1 VFRRDLIVIVRAGG
15 RTSPDALDT
24 KEALDT
30 GDALDTRAGDAVVV
44 LDGTGLDAPIVADV
58 AARRVGVRLDPRAL
72 TRARASFDFAQQ
84 VAAQRPV
91 YGRSTGVGGNRG
103 VPVADPEA
111 HAVGLL
117 RSHASSLGALR
128 DPERVRGMLV
138 VRLNQLAAGGSGVHP
153 DVLTGLETM
162 LAHDALPPVRELGS
176 LGTGDLP
183 ALAVTA
189 LALSGELPTSSPL
202 PGRIRFGAGDALPF
216 LSSNAAVIADGM
228 LAHDALARLAR
239 ATTRVAALT
248 FRAVDGNPEAFGEPV
263 EGSTHFAGIQ
273 RVCTEMRRLIGDPR
287 PPARIQDP
295 YGLRVLPQV
304 HGAFWD
310 RLDSLHLST
319 VAMANSP
326 RENPALLPEA
336 GVFHHGSF
344 FAATLGQVLDAT
356 VSAAAQTAQLALG
369 RLTLLSEPAITG
381 LPPFLGNGTAGASGV
396 MVVEYVAASAL
407 GQLRALAAVTGTQT
421 VTLSRG
427 FEEGASFASLA
438 ARQALSAV
446 DPLRAVLA
454 CELVA
459 AVRAVRLRGLQ
470 VPAEVAQLPE
480 ETVDRDLT
488 ADLQLACALLD
499 DLAAVE
505 A

>member
-1 VFRRDLIVIVRAGG
+1 VI
-15 RTSPDALDT
+15 
-24 KEALDT
+24 
-30 GDALDTRAGDAVVV
+30 V
-44 LDGTGLDAPIVADV
+44 LDGTGLDAPTV
-58 AARRVGVRLDPRAL
+58 AAVAAGREQVTLEPGAL
-72 TRARASFDFAQQ
+72 ARARASFEFAQRI
-84 VAAQRPV
+84 AEQRPV
-91 YGRSTGVGGNRG
+91 YGRSTGVGGNRD

-128 DPERVRGMLV
+128 APERVRGMLV

-153 DVLTGLETM
+153 DVLDGLAAM
-162 LAHDALPPVRELGS
+162 LTHDALPPVRELGS

-189 LALSGELPTSSPL
+189 LALSGELPTSGPL
-202 PGRIRFGAGDALPF
+202 PVRVRFGAGDALPF
-216 LSSNAAVIADGM
+216 LSSNAGAIADAM

-239 ATTRVAALT
+239 AATHVGALT

-273 RVCTEMRRLIGDPR
+273 KVALEMRRLIGEPR

-304 HGAFWD
+304 HGALWD

-319 VAMANSP
+319 VAMANAP
-326 RENPALLPEA
+326 RENPALLPDA

-356 VSAAAQTAQLALG
+356 VSATAQTAQLALG
-369 RLTLLSEPAITG
+369 RLTFLSEPAITG
-381 LPPFLGNGTAGASGV
+381 LPPFLGDGTAGASGV

-407 GQLRALAAVTGTQT
+407 GSLRALAGVTGTQT

-427 FEEGASFASLA
+427 LEEGASFASLA
-438 ARQALSAV
+438 ARQALSSV
-446 DPLRAVLA
+446 ELLRAVLA

-459 AVRAVRLRGLQ
+459 AVRALRMRGLP
-470 VPAEVAQLPE
+470 VPAGVRSLPE
-480 ETVDRDLT
+480 ETADRDLT
-488 ADLQLACALLD
+488 ADLELACDLLD
-499 DLAAVE
+499 ALDAAEV
-505 A
+505 

>member
-1 VFRRDLIVIVRAGG
+1 MLAIIPEGAGATDLSRDRIVIPGG
-15 RTSPDALDT
+15 RSA
-24 KEALDT
+24 EF
-30 GDALDTRAGDAVVV
+30 VIM
-44 LDGTGLDAPIVADV
+44 LDGTGLDAPTV
-58 AARRVGVRLDPRAL
+58 AAVATRRAAVAL
-72 TRARASFDFAQQ
+72 APAALARAGASFEYAQR
-84 VAAQRPV
+84 VAAERPV
-91 YGRSTGVGGNRG
+91 YGRSTGVGGNRD

-117 RSHASSLGALR
+117 RSHASSLGTVRGA
-128 DPERVRGMLV
+128 ERVRGMLV

-153 DVLTGLETM
+153 DVLTGLEAM
-162 LAHDALPPVRELGS
+162 LNNDALPPVRELGS

-202 PGRIRFGAGDALPF
+202 PVRVRFGPGDALPF
-216 LSSNAAVIADGM
+216 LSSNAAAIADAM

-248 FRAVDGNPEAFGEPV
+248 FRAVDGNPEAFGSPV

-273 RVCTEMRRLIGDPR
+273 QVCLEMRQLIGQPR

-304 HGAFWD
+304 HGAFLD
-310 RLDSLHLST
+310 RLESLHLSAI
-319 VAMANSP
+319 AMANAP
-326 RENPALLPEA
+326 RENPALLPDA

-356 VSAAAQTAQLALG
+356 VSAAAQTAQLGLG
-369 RLTLLSEPAITG
+369 RLTVLSEPGMTG
-381 LPPFLGNGTAGASGV
+381 LPPFLGDGTPGASGL

-407 GQLRALAAVTGTQT
+407 ARLRVLAGVTGTQT

-438 ARQALSAV
+438 ARQALDSV
-446 DPLRAVLA
+446 EPLRAVLA

-459 AVRAVRLRGLQ
+459 AVRALRMRGMPVPVGVARL
-470 VPAEVAQLPE
+470 PDEIA
-480 ETVDRDLT
+480 DRDLT
-488 ADLQLACALLD
+488 ADLELACDLLD
-499 DLAAVE
+499 ELDTAEV
-505 A
+505 

>member
-30 GDALDTRAGDAVVV
+30 GDALDTRAGNAVVV

-153 DVLTGLETM
+153 DVLTGLET
-162 LAHDALPPVRELGS
+162 
-176 LGTGDLP
+176 
-183 ALAVTA
+183 
-189 LALSGELPTSSPL
+189 
-202 PGRIRFGAGDALPF
+202 
-216 LSSNAAVIADGM
+216 M

>member
-1 VFRRDLIVIVRAGG
+1 VTGSLSARTESDDVI
-15 RTSPDALDT
+15 T
-24 KEALDT
+24 
-30 GDALDTRAGDAVVV
+30 
-44 LDGTGLDAPIVADV
+44 LDGTGLDAPTV
-58 AARRVGVRLDPRAL
+58 AAVATRLVGVRLEPEAL
-72 TRARASFDFAQQ
+72 ARAGASYEFAQRI
-84 VAAQRPV
+84 AAERPV
-91 YGRSTGVGGNRG
+91 YGRSTGVGGNRD

-117 RSHASSLGALR
+117 RSHASSLGPMR
-128 DPERVRGMLV
+128 GPERVRGMLV

-153 DVLTGLETM
+153 DVLSGLEAM
-162 LAHDALPPVRELGS
+162 LTHDALPPVRELGS

-189 LALSGELPTSSPL
+189 LALSGELPTSSHL
-202 PGRIRFGAGDALPF
+202 PVRVRFGAGDALPF
-216 LSSNAAVIADGM
+216 LSSNAAVIADAM

-248 FRAVDGNPEAFGEPV
+248 FRAVDGNPEAFGAPV

-273 RVCTEMRRLIGDPR
+273 QVCLEMRQLIGEPR

-310 RLDSLHLST
+310 RLESLHLSSI
-319 VAMANSP
+319 AMANAP
-326 RENPALLPEA
+326 RENPALLPDA

-344 FAATLGQVLDAT
+344 FAATLGQVLDST

-369 RLTLLSEPAITG
+369 RLTFLSEPAITG
-381 LPPFLGNGTAGASGV
+381 LPPFLGDGTAGASGV

-407 GQLRALAAVTGTQT
+407 GHLRVLAGVTGTQT

-427 FEEGASFASLA
+427 LEEGASFASLA

-446 DPLRAVLA
+446 DPLRSVLA

-459 AVRAVRLRGLQ
+459 AVRALRMRGLP
-470 VPAEVAQLPE
+470 VPAGVADLPDG
-480 ETVDRDLT
+480 TADRDLT
-488 ADLQLACALLD
+488 ADLQLACELLD
-499 DLAAVE
+499 DLDADE
-505 A
+505 G

>member
-1 VFRRDLIVIVRAGG
+1 VI
-15 RTSPDALDT
+15 
-24 KEALDT
+24 
-30 GDALDTRAGDAVVV
+30 V
-44 LDGTGLDAPIVADV
+44 LDGTGLDAPAV
-58 AARRVGVRLDPRAL
+58 AAVAAGREQVTVDPGSLA
-72 TRARASFDFAQQ
+72 RARASFEFA
-84 VAAQRPV
+84 VRIAEQRPV
-91 YGRSTGVGGNRG
+91 YGRSTGVGGNRD
-103 VPVADPEA
+103 VPVADPGA

-117 RSHASSLGALR
+117 RSHASSLGPLR
-128 DPERVRGMLV
+128 APERVRGMLV

-153 DVLTGLETM
+153 DVLDGLTAM
-162 LAHDALPPVRELGS
+162 LTHDALPPVRELGS

-189 LALSGELPTSSPL
+189 LALSGELPTSAPL
-202 PGRIRFGAGDALPF
+202 PVRVRFGAGDALPF
-216 LSSNAAVIADGM
+216 LSSNAGAIADAM

-239 ATTRVAALT
+239 AATHVGALT

-273 RVCTEMRRLIGDPR
+273 KVALEMRRLIGEPR

-304 HGAFWD
+304 HGALWD

-319 VAMANSP
+319 VAMANAP
-326 RENPALLPEA
+326 RENPALLPDA

-356 VSAAAQTAQLALG
+356 VSATAQAAQLSLG
-369 RLTLLSEPAITG
+369 RLTFLSEPAITG
-381 LPPFLGNGTAGASGV
+381 LPPFLGDGTAGASGV

-407 GQLRALAAVTGTQT
+407 GSLRALAGVTGTQT

-427 FEEGASFASLA
+427 LEEGASFASLA
-438 ARQALSAV
+438 ARQALSSV
-446 DPLRAVLA
+446 ELLRAVLA

-459 AVRAVRLRGLQ
+459 AVRALRMRGLP
-470 VPAEVAQLPE
+470 VPAGARSLPE
-480 ETVDRDLT
+480 EIEDRDLT
-488 ADLQLACALLD
+488 ADLELACELLD
-499 DLAAVE
+499 ALDAAEV
-505 A
+505 